1 MLPKTQ
7 CTMKWGCVMA
17 LSLDILLLSRPD
29 QAWSSLKSPLDIA
42 QINAPSQL
50 LSPTSP
56 IPPSYHT
63 ILSHSLILLGR
74 NLPFI
79 SLPTHPTPV
88 QVWRRPHRKPG
99 EKSSVERNLP
109 YSRAQTELHLH
120 CWVEVLTWKLSRTR
134 TLCRLF
140 LMLFQIIFSPSILP
154 AIFGLH
160 LLTHPHSRR
169 MCLHALTHTFML
181 QLLFWQM
188 SLISREPRITT
199 TKFSGLT
206 YMSWNSTCGGVGAGV
221 GVPLPFGWLF
231 TCSTKNRV
239 DSYLGEMHLV
249 CC

>member
-1 MLPKTQ
+1 
-7 CTMKWGCVMA
+7 MA
-17 LSLDILLLSRPD
+17 LSALICCDLGDLAGFSLLGRVAMLAKCHTPHYFVTSLPPSDILLLSRPD
-29 QAWSSLKSPLDIA
+29 QAWSLKSPLDIA

-56 IPPSYHT
+56 VPPSYHT

-109 YSRAQTELHLH
+109 YSRAETELHLH

-140 LMLFQIIFSPSILP
+140 LMLFQIVFSPSILP

-181 QLLFWQM
+181 QLLF
-188 SLISREPRITT
+188 
-199 TKFSGLT
+199 
-206 YMSWNSTCGGVGAGV
+206 
-221 GVPLPFGWLF
+221 
-231 TCSTKNRV
+231 
-239 DSYLGEMHLV
+239 
-249 CC
+249 